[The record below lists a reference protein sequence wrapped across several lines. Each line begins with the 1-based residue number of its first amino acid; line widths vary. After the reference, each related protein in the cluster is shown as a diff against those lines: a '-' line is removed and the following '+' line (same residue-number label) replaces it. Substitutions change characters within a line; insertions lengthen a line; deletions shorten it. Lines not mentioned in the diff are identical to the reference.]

1 MIRRP
6 PRSTLFPYTTLFR
19 SHVDSLQPP
28 FSLIRREA
36 AAHEIP
42 WCAGHDTGVIV
53 YSPMQAG
60 LLTDSFTAARV
71 SALAQDDWRRR
82 AVEVQEANPSRHLPP
97 RGALQPIAPRHG
109 RP

>member
-19 SHVDSLQPP
+19 SRAAGVSNFDVPLLQRCEVLRHVDSLQPP

-42 WCAGHDTGVIV
+42 WCTGHDTGVIV

-60 LLTDSFTAARV
+60 LLSGQLSGGRFF
-71 SALAQDDWRRR
+71 
-82 AVEVQEANPSRHLPP
+82 PP
-97 RGALQPIAPRHG
+97 PPGGLGGPRLVVHEPQP
-109 RP
+109 